1 MNKTDFVYIYETK
14 RGECMVKQFGTSLI
28 FAAASACLFACSSES
43 NSTGPTEES
52 SSSAAQITSS
62 DTVPNS
68 SNDVVPN
75 SSSSTVPSSSNDV
88 SQSSSSAVIPGT
100 SSAVIP
106 GTDPGSSLSSSSAV
120 LSSSSDA
127 PSLVDTPADPTA
139 FWSDEFQ
146 GDALD
151 ITKWSYEIGNSG
163 WGNNEFQYY
172 TDRTDNAFV
181 KDGFLHIVAKKEDF
195 ETAKYTSARIIT
207 QDKFDFTYGTIK
219 ARIALPV
226 GKGIWPAFW
235 MLGANSETVGW
246 PLCGEIDI
254 IEAVNDES
262 VVYGTHH
269 WDHEGKHAQYGNST
283 KQHFDGHYELDI
295 TEFHDYK
302 MTWDKSAISMY
313 VDDFMYQKIDISDA
327 SGEMGT
333 FHKAFYFILNVAVG
347 GSWPG
352 FDIDDAQFPNEMI
365 VDYIRVYKN

>member
-1 MNKTDFVYIYETK
+1 
-14 RGECMVKQFGTSLI
+14 MVKQFGTSLI
-28 FAAASACLFACSSES
+28 FVAASACLFACSSES

-62 DTVPNS
+62 EVA
-68 SNDVVPN
+68 PN
-75 SSSSTVPSSSNDV
+75 SSSSTMP
-88 SQSSSSAVIPGT
+88 SSSSAVIPST
-100 SSAVIP
+100 DPESSSAAQ
-106 GTDPGSSLSSSSAV
+106 SSSSAV
-120 LSSSSDA
+120 LSSSSDS

-139 FWSDEFQ
+139 FWSDEFN
-146 GDALD
+146 GTALD
-151 ITKWSYEIGNSG
+151 QTKWSYEIGNSG

-235 MLGANSETVGW
+235 MLGANSKIAGW

-262 VVYGTHH
+262 VVYGTLH
-269 WDHEGKHAQYGNST
+269 WNHEGSHAQYGNST

-302 MTWDKSAISMY
+302 MTWDKNAISMY
-313 VDDFMYQKIDISDA
+313 VDDFMYQKIDITDA
-327 SGEMGT
+327 SSDMGT
-333 FHKAFYFILNVAVG
+333 FHKNFFFILNVAVG
-347 GSWPG
+347 GQWPG

>member
-1 MNKTDFVYIYETK
+1 
-14 RGECMVKQFGTSLI
+14 MVKQFGTSLI
-28 FAAASACLFACSSES
+28 FVAASACLFACSSES
-43 NSTGPTEES
+43 NSTSPIEES

-62 DTVPNS
+62 DVAPDSS
-68 SNDVVPN
+68 SN
-75 SSSSTVPSSSNDV
+75 TVPSSSNDV
-88 SQSSSSAVIPGT
+88 IPGS

-106 GTDPGSSLSSSSAV
+106 GTDPGSPHSSSSAE

-127 PSLVDTPADPTA
+127 PSLVDTPADPAA

-151 ITKWSYEIGNSG
+151 ITKWTYEIGTGENG
-163 WGNNEFQYY
+163 WGNGEWQYY
-172 TDRTDNAFV
+172 TDRTENVYV
-181 KDGFLHIVAKKEDF
+181 KDGYLHIRATL
-195 ETAKYTSARIIT
+195 ETDAAAIANNFGGKKYTSARIIT
-207 QDKFDFTYGTIK
+207 RGKFDFAYGTIK

-246 PLCGEIDI
+246 PVCGEIDI

-269 WDHEGKHAQYGNST
+269 WDHEGQHAQYGNST

-302 MTWDKSAISMY
+302 MTWDKNAISMY

-347 GSWPG
+347 GGWPG

-365 VDYIRVYKN
+365 VDYIRVYRN